1 MDVHHLHVQ
10 IYNLR
15 IQLHYSSTLRHT
27 YTTTSQPS
35 TPPNQPTQHNTTMAS
50 NGNRIE
56 AWDPNP
62 FTAPPNANVSNSQTM
77 TSPQAQAARAK
88 SEKVMEAL
96 RNGDT
101 EEANRLIGK
110 QENYDSLVPGE

>member
-1 MDVHHLHVQ
+1 MDLLHTTTHHHHLP
-10 IYNLR
+10 
-15 IQLHYSSTLRHT
+15 TLI
-27 YTTTSQPS
+27 PS
-35 TPPNQPTQHNTTMAS
+35 KRTNTTMAS

-101 EEANRLIGK
+101 EKANRLMGK

>member
-1 MDVHHLHVQ
+1 MDTSSPRSDLQSPHPTPLLLHTSTHHHHLP
-10 IYNLR
+10 
-15 IQLHYSSTLRHT
+15 TLD
-27 YTTTSQPS
+27 PS
-35 TPPNQPTQHNTTMAS
+35 KPTNTTQHNTKMAS

-101 EEANRLIGK
+101 EEANRLMGK

>member
-1 MDVHHLHVQ
+1 MDV
-10 IYNLR
+10 
-15 IQLHYSSTLRHT
+15 STISASNST
-27 YTTTSQPS
+27 
-35 TPPNQPTQHNTTMAS
+35 TPPHFDTPPPPPNSRPLQTNQHNTTMAS

-101 EEANRLIGK
+101 EEANRLMGK

>member
-1 MDVHHLHVQ
+1 MD
-10 IYNLR
+10 IY
-15 IQLHYSSTLRHT
+15 ISAPDSTTPPHFDTPLPPPP
-27 YTTTSQPS
+27 PS
-35 TPPNQPTQHNTTMAS
+35 THHIHFPTLKATNNTTMAS

-96 RNGDT
+96 RNGNT
-101 EEANRLIGK
+101 EEANRLMGK